1 MEKVGVG
8 GHSDLMGVMLAARIA
23 ARCDMLRAVVDSL
36 PDPTVKTGTGAL
48 AMHPAFAELSRSES
62 RLRDCLAGLY
72 LSPRTRGTTR
82 LPAETLADADAGN
95 AADGLPALLK
105 LRRNG

>member
-1 MEKVGVG
+1 MAKVGVG
-8 GHSDLMGVMLAARIA
+8 GESDLMSVILAARIA
-23 ARCDMLRAVVDSL
+23 ARCDMFRALVNAL
-36 PDPTVKTGTGAL
+36 PEPTVRTGTGAL

-82 LPAETLADADAGN
+82 LPAETLAGADAGEDRD
-95 AADGLPALLK
+95 AMPALLK